1 MIPGGV
7 AVAGWRGRITD
18 RAAIHVQDARL
29 TTPGARETLYAF
41 TPDRPR
47 AGAAC
52 GRVRPE
58 GDVMAPSIRVG
69 VMAVTLAAAVALPA
83 HAQQGDLTAA
93 QVAAVKAE
101 VTAAVDKY
109 YAYFSA
115 HDMKAL
121 PEEIFNIPWI
131 VIGGS
136 GPQPDLTK
144 EQALARFEASLKDLL
159 ANGWGKSIFTTENV
173 CVLNGN
179 AALASGYNTR
189 YKTDGSV
196 MSVGGV
202 TYLFGK
208 TKQGWRVVSYTG
220 HARGKVVR
228 CD

>member
-1 MIPGGV
+1 
-7 AVAGWRGRITD
+7 
-18 RAAIHVQDARL
+18 
-29 TTPGARETLYAF
+29 
-41 TPDRPR
+41 
-47 AGAAC
+47 
-52 GRVRPE
+52 
-58 GDVMAPSIRVG
+58 MAPSIRG
-69 VMAVTLAAAVALPA
+69 AAIAVMLASAVALPA
-83 HAQQGDLTAA
+83 RAQQGDFTPA
-93 QVAAVKAE
+93 QVAGIKAD

-109 YAYFSA
+109 YRLFSQ

-144 EQALARFEASLKDLL
+144 EQALARFEGSLKDLV
-159 ANGWGKSIFTTENV
+159 AQGWGRSVFTTENV
-173 CVLNGN
+173 CVLNAN
-179 AALASGYNTR
+179 AALASGFNTR

-220 HARGKVVR
+220 HARNKVVR

>member
-1 MIPGGV
+1 
-7 AVAGWRGRITD
+7 
-18 RAAIHVQDARL
+18 
-29 TTPGARETLYAF
+29 
-41 TPDRPR
+41 
-47 AGAAC
+47 
-52 GRVRPE
+52 
-58 GDVMAPSIRVG
+58 MAPSMRVA
-69 VMAVTLAAAVALPA
+69 VMAMMLAAAVALPA
-83 HAQQGDLTAA
+83 RAQQGELTPV
-93 QVAAVKAE
+93 QVTAIKAE

-109 YAYFSA
+109 YSLFSQ

-121 PEEIFNIPWI
+121 PEQIFNIPWI
-131 VIGGS
+131 VIGGG

-144 EQALARFEASLKDLL
+144 EQALARFEGSLKDLV
-159 ANGWGKSIFTTENV
+159 ASGWGKSIFTTENV

-189 YKTDGSV
+189 YKTDGTV